1 MPKEVWRER
10 KSGYLYQPRTLTPAR
25 TNQGVR
31 SRPRYR
37 YSRSSR
43 CGGLHPIS
51 GRLIDHAWLL
61 RAVIEAALLHA
72 GDSGESPEDP
82 WFYYVGMSAALAF
95 VLAFRVYR

>member
-1 MPKEVWRER
+1 
-10 KSGYLYQPRTLTPAR
+10 
-25 TNQGVR
+25 
-31 SRPRYR
+31 
-37 YSRSSR
+37 
-43 CGGLHPIS
+43 
-51 GRLIDHAWLL
+51 LIDHAWLL